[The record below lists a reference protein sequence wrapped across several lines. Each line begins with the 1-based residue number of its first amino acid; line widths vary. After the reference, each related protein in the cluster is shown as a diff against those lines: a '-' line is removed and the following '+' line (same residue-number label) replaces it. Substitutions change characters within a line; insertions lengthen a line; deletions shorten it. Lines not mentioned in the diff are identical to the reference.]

1 MKAGGFCL
9 IMRKQESTDR
19 LWFRQ
24 VVLRCT
30 ALHRLD
36 RPAVKEHTA
45 AVSRKGWETDDF
57 EFCVDFRTVV
67 GDLQSFAIERRVLID
82 PQPFGVHVG
91 KDAAEGVVDQL
102 LQWQLFQL
110 RQRLVAIAEN
120 PVHCRMSLAEYHFNV
135 RKGDGHMVK
144 AGVVTVV
151 RLPRGGGIIALQCL
165 TDFLPFDAQ
174 LLHDL
179 PACGGVRNPVIL
191 R

>member
-1 MKAGGFCL
+1 MKAGSFCL

-19 LWFRQ
+19 LWFRP

-45 AVSRKGWETDDF
+45 AVPPEGGEADDPQIRVNLRAVI
-57 EFCVDFRTVV
+57 CN
-67 GDLQSFAIERRVLID
+67 LQRLAIERRALID
-82 PQPFGVHVG
+82 PQPLGVHIG

-102 LQWQLFQL
+102 LQRQLFQL

-135 RKGDGHMVK
+135 RKGEGHMVK
-144 AGVVTVV
+144 AGVVTGWYASREV
-151 RLPRGGGIIALQCL
+151 GAS
-165 TDFLPFDAQ
+165 
-174 LLHDL
+174 
-179 PACGGVRNPVIL
+179 L
-191 R
+191 RSNV